1 VQSQRDQEASDSEQK
16 QQILKEKY
24 KKHIKIYTDGSK
36 KVEKVGFAV
45 ITPDKNFR
53 KKQKPQNT
61 IYSAEQVQQN
71 NKTMSQN
78 NLFYKGLKM
87 FNEIN
92 DEIKNES
99 ELTEFKRKIE
109 EYVKIK
115 FV

>member
-1 VQSQRDQEASDSEQK
+1 
-16 QQILKEKY
+16 
-24 KKHIKIYTDGSK
+24 
-36 KVEKVGFAV
+36 
-45 ITPDKNFR
+45 
-53 KKQKPQNT
+53 
-61 IYSAEQVQQN
+61 
-71 NKTMSQN
+71 
-78 NLFYKGLKM
+78 M